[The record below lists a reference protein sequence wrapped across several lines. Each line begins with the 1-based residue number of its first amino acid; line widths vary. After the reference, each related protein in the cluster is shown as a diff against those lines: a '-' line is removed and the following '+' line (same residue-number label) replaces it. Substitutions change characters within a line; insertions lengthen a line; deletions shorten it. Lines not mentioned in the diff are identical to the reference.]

1 MAVVI
6 ALRNRH
12 KTEVVIHT
20 CIVLCPFKIALLSH
34 NKRDNRNR
42 FLGTEE
48 LQGLVPVCQS
58 MYSTDLII
66 VL

>member
-42 FLGTEE
+42 FLGTGIARVDIGVSVLEY
-48 LQGLVPVCQS
+48 
-58 MYSTDLII
+58 YSTI
-66 VL
+66 V

>member
-42 FLGTEE
+42 FLGTGIARVGIGVSVHEY
-48 LQGLVPVCQS
+48 
-58 MYSTDLII
+58 YSTI
-66 VL
+66 V